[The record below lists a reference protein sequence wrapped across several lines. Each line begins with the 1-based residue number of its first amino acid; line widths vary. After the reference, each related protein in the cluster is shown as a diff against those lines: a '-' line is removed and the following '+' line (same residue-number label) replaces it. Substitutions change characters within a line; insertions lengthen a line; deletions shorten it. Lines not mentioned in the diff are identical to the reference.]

1 MVSDGIS
8 RDSASN
14 STCYFS
20 VGVFWVNGVQLVGFS
35 RLCALVVS
43 QSAVPYLGNP
53 LGTGL
58 LCLGAFIFWVVG
70 GGGSCVHYQ
79 CRFKYCYQWYEMG
92 HIGIV
97 I

>member
-70 GGGSCVHYQ
+70 GVAVSTPSAVSSTVT
-79 CRFKYCYQWYEMG
+79 
-92 HIGIV
+92 IGMRWDTLG
-97 I
+97 